1 MKVNI
6 IWLRVVYIAG
16 VVAMCLSSIDPMEG
30 SVGILVGSILVALST
45 FLTKDR
51 HWKVFI
57 YSTFAIIVGVFFLW
71 LFTWLG
77 GIGGNSRYSLWWGI
91 TMIPYPLGWL
101 VTIVLLIARIFKK
114 PVQETNA

>member
-6 IWLRVVYIAG
+6 NWTHVVYIVG
-16 VVAMCLSSIDPMEG
+16 VVAMCSFAIDPMEG
-30 SVGILVGSILVALST
+30 SVGILAGSILVALST

-51 HWKVFI
+51 HWKIFMYCAV
-57 YSTFAIIVGVFFLW
+57 AIVVGVFFLW

-91 TMIPYPLGWL
+91 TVIPYPLGWL
-101 VTIVLLIARIFKK
+101 TTITLLIIRIFKK
-114 PVQETNA
+114 PVQQNI